1 MHLIWWNGVASTLRL
16 LKFLPLRLLP
26 FLCCN
31 ANNGKNGYSQLASL
45 SGPMALGGLGRL
57 RMTNLASWDL
67 ATMTSFNF
75 TAVCIRRTLEDS
87 LRDINWQLTHLQDE
101 LHDLQCFLLISHSMK
116 ITSDKYLVARAE
128 RASFISFFEIT
139 YTRFVVAYSSAQ
151 SYVFIRITYSLCTYY
166 IKKKK
171 RERNSLRSRW
181 RISFSNFRILCQRDR
196 VEMIR
201 KRAAAKCTSFPNDP
215 KTLKVSLSYYYF
227 SCWLVNTL
235 WNVLL
240 LIKAPLSFWR
250 DFRWSRSDK
259 RCWY

>member
-101 LHDLQCFLLISHSMK
+101 LHSLQRSLLISHSMK
-116 ITSDKYLVARAE
+116 ITLNKYLVARAE
-128 RASFISFFEIT
+128 RASFISTICVHT
-139 YTRFVVAYSSAQ
+139 Y
-151 SYVFIRITYSLCTYY
+151 YSLCTYH
-166 IKKKK
+166 ITKKERKK
-171 RERNSLRSRW
+171 LVALAMK
-181 RISFSNFRILCQRDR
+181 NF
-196 VEMIR
+196 
-201 KRAAAKCTSFPNDP
+201 
-215 KTLKVSLSYYYF
+215 
-227 SCWLVNTL
+227 LV
-235 WNVLL
+235 
-240 LIKAPLSFWR
+240 IFEYCASAIE
-250 DFRWSRSDK
+250 
-259 RCWY
+259 

>member
-16 LKFLPLRLLP
+16 LKFLPMRLLP

-101 LHDLQCFLLISHSMK
+101 LHNLQRSLLR
-116 ITSDKYLVARAE
+116 Y
-128 RASFISFFEIT
+128 
-139 YTRFVVAYSSAQ
+139 
-151 SYVFIRITYSLCTYY
+151 IRITLNENYALICVHTYYSLCTYY
-166 IKKKK
+166 ITKKK

-181 RISFSNFRILCQRDR
+181 RIFFSNFRILCQRDR

-215 KTLKVSLSYYYF
+215 KTSKVSLSYYYF

>member
-101 LHDLQCFLLISHSMK
+101 LHNLQRSLLIPHSMK
-116 ITSDKYLVARAE
+116 ITLNKYLVARAE
-128 RASFISFFEIT
+128 RASFISTSFSFFEIT
-139 YTRFVVAYSSAQ
+139 YTRV
-151 SYVFIRITYSLCTYY
+151 SYVAHMCSYVLFIMY
-166 IKKKK
+166 ILHNKKK
-171 RERNSLRSRW
+171 ERKKLVALAMK
-181 RISFSNFRILCQRDR
+181 NFL
-196 VEMIR
+196 
-201 KRAAAKCTSFPNDP
+201 
-215 KTLKVSLSYYYF
+215 
-227 SCWLVNTL
+227 
-235 WNVLL
+235 
-240 LIKAPLSFWR
+240 
-250 DFRWSRSDK
+250 
-259 RCWY
+259 